1 MVPSKTI
8 TKEELQNAI
17 PDRKNAITDELVDLI
32 NQIQTEPEFQG
43 ETMVQTMITY
53 QNALKG
59 ARVSMRAYVNAIRFC
74 AYLVSMDDNYTE
86 AYKRTFYDTDFVKVR
101 ANVSTSD
108 PRYAELTSAA
118 SRYRRSKLVVDILTL
133 SQVPLDMLF
142 AGYRYK
148 AMAVLA
154 ETMTTARLDRDRIQ
168 AARSVL
174 EMTKSDVIKVDLD
187 VGVKESS
194 AVASL
199 RTQLAEMAAQQVAL
213 LNSGTTSLKE
223 LGGLKP
229 IEDAEIVENDK

>member
-1 MVPSKTI
+1 MIPSKTV
-8 TKEELQNAI
+8 TKADLQNAI

-43 ETMVQTMITY
+43 ETMMQTMITY

-142 AGYRYK
+142 AGYR
-148 AMAVLA
+148 
-154 ETMTTARLDRDRIQ
+154 DRK
-168 AARSVL
+168 SV
-174 EMTKSDVIKVDLD
+174 V
-187 VGVKESS
+187 
-194 AVASL
+194 
-199 RTQLAEMAAQQVAL
+199 
-213 LNSGTTSLKE
+213 
-223 LGGLKP
+223 
-229 IEDAEIVENDK
+229 

>member
-1 MVPSKTI
+1 MVPSKTV
-8 TKEELQNAI
+8 TKADLQNAI

-154 ETMTTARLDRDRIQ
+154 ETMVTAKLDRDRIQ

-174 EMTKSDVIKVDLD
+174 EMTKSDTIKVDLD

-199 RTQLAEMAAQQVAL
+199 KTQLAEMAAQQVAL

-229 IEDAEIVENDK
+229 IEDAEIVE

>member
-1 MVPSKTI
+1 M
-8 TKEELQNAI
+8 
-17 PDRKNAITDELVDLI
+17 
-32 NQIQTEPEFQG
+32 
-43 ETMVQTMITY
+43 QTMITY

-154 ETMTTARLDRDRIQ
+154 ETMVIAKLDRDRIQ

-174 EMTKSDVIKVDLD
+174 EMTKSDTIKVDLD

-199 RTQLAEMAAQQVAL
+199 KTQLAEMAAQQVAL

-229 IEDAEIVENDK
+229 IEDAEIVNG

>member
-1 MVPSKTI
+1 MIPSKTV
-8 TKEELQNAI
+8 TKADLQNAI

-154 ETMTTARLDRDRIQ
+154 ETMVTAKLDRDRIQ

-174 EMTKSDVIKVDLD
+174 EMTKSDTIKVDLD

-199 RTQLAEMAAQQVAL
+199 KTQLAEMAAQQVAL

-229 IEDAEIVENDK
+229 IEDAEIVE

>member
-1 MVPSKTI
+1 MIPSKTV
-8 TKEELQNAI
+8 TKADLQNAI

-154 ETMTTARLDRDRIQ
+154 ETMVTAKLDRDRIQ

-174 EMTKSDVIKVDLD
+174 EMTKSDTIKVDLD

-199 RTQLAEMAAQQVAL
+199 KTQLAEMAAQQVAL
-213 LNSGTTSLKE
+213 LNSGTASLKE

-229 IEDAEIVENDK
+229 VEDAEIVE

>member
-1 MVPSKTI
+1 MIPSKTV
-8 TKEELQNAI
+8 TKADLQNAI

-154 ETMTTARLDRDRIQ
+154 ETMVTAKLDRDRIQ

-174 EMTKSDVIKVDLD
+174 EMTKSDTIKVDLD

-199 RTQLAEMAAQQVAL
+199 KTQLAEMAAQQVAL
-213 LNSGTTSLKE
+213 LNSGTASLKE
-223 LGGLKP
+223 LGGLRP
-229 IEDAEIVENDK
+229 IEDAEIVE

>member
-1 MVPSKTI
+1 MSKSLTVEQLKKALPS
-8 TKEELQNAI
+8 
-17 PDRKNAITDELVDLI
+17 RKGTITDELVDII
-32 NQIQTEPEFQG
+32 NKVNLEPEFQG
-43 ETMVQTMITY
+43 ENLLATMIHY
-53 QNALKG
+53 ESVMVKAK
-59 ARVSMRAYVNAIRFC
+59 ASVHEYISAIRFC

-154 ETMTTARLDRDRIQ
+154 ETMVTAKLDRDRIQ

-174 EMTKSDVIKVDLD
+174 EMTKSDTIKVDLD

-199 RTQLAEMAAQQVAL
+199 KTQLAEMAAQQVAL
-213 LNSGTTSLKE
+213 LNSGTASLKE

-229 IEDAEIVENDK
+229 IEDAEIIE

>member
-1 MVPSKTI
+1 MIPSKTV
-8 TKEELQNAI
+8 TKADLQNAI

-148 AMAVLA
+148 PMAVLA
-154 ETMTTARLDRDRIQ
+154 ETMVTAKLDRDRIQ

-174 EMTKSDVIKVDLD
+174 EMTKSDTIKVDLD

-199 RTQLAEMAAQQVAL
+199 KTQLAEMAAQQVAL

-229 IEDAEIVENDK
+229 VEDAEIVNG

>member
-101 ANVSTSD
+101 MNVGTSD

-213 LNSGTTSLKE
+213 LNSGTTSLVE

-229 IEDAEIVENDK
+229 IEAELVENDR

>member
-1 MVPSKTI
+1 MIPSKTV
-8 TKEELQNAI
+8 TKADLQNAI

-154 ETMTTARLDRDRIQ
+154 ETMVTAKLDRDRIQ

-174 EMTKSDVIKVDLD
+174 EMTKSDTIKVDLD

-199 RTQLAEMAAQQVAL
+199 KTQLAEMAAQQVAL
-213 LNSGTTSLKE
+213 LNSGTASLKE

-229 IEDAEIVENDK
+229 VEDAEVVE

>member
-1 MVPSKTI
+1 MIPSKTV
-8 TKEELQNAI
+8 TKADLQNAI

-43 ETMVQTMITY
+43 ETMMQTMITY

-154 ETMTTARLDRDRIQ
+154 ETMVTAKLDRDRIQ

-174 EMTKSDVIKVDLD
+174 EMTKSDTIKVDLD

-199 RTQLAEMAAQQVAL
+199 KTQLAEMAAQQVAL

-223 LGGLKP
+223 LGGLRP
-229 IEDAEIVENDK
+229 VEDAEIIE

>member
-1 MVPSKTI
+1 MIPSKTV
-8 TKEELQNAI
+8 TKADLQNAI

-43 ETMVQTMITY
+43 ETMMQTMITY

-154 ETMTTARLDRDRIQ
+154 ETMVTAKLDRDRIQ

-174 EMTKSDVIKVDLD
+174 EMTKSDTIKVDLD
-187 VGVKESS
+187 VGVRESS

-199 RTQLAEMAAQQVAL
+199 KTQLAEMAAQQVAL
-213 LNSGTTSLKE
+213 LNSGTASLKE

-229 IEDAEIVENDK
+229 IEDAEIVNV

>member
-1 MVPSKTI
+1 MIPSKTV
-8 TKEELQNAI
+8 TKADLQNAI

-154 ETMTTARLDRDRIQ
+154 ETMVTAKQDRDRIQ

-174 EMTKSDVIKVDLD
+174 EMTKSDTIKVDLD

-199 RTQLAEMAAQQVAL
+199 KTQLAEMAAQQVAL

-229 IEDAEIVENDK
+229 VEDAEIVNG

>member
-1 MVPSKTI
+1 MIPSKTV
-8 TKEELQNAI
+8 TKADLQNAI

-154 ETMTTARLDRDRIQ
+154 ETMVTAKLDRDRIQ

-174 EMTKSDVIKVDLD
+174 EMTKSDTIKVDLD

-199 RTQLAEMAAQQVAL
+199 KTQLAEMAAQQVAL

-229 IEDAEIVENDK
+229 VEDAEIVE

>member
-1 MVPSKTI
+1 MIPSKTV
-8 TKEELQNAI
+8 TKADLQNAI

-154 ETMTTARLDRDRIQ
+154 ETMVTAKLDRDRIQ

-199 RTQLAEMAAQQVAL
+199 KTQLAEMAAQQVAL
-213 LNSGTTSLKE
+213 LNSGTASLKE

-229 IEDAEIVENDK
+229 IEDAEVVDV

>member
-1 MVPSKTI
+1 MIPSKTV
-8 TKEELQNAI
+8 TKADLQNAI

-154 ETMTTARLDRDRIQ
+154 ETMVTAKLDRDRIQ

-174 EMTKSDVIKVDLD
+174 EMTKSDTIKVDLD

-199 RTQLAEMAAQQVAL
+199 KTQLAEMAAQQVAL

-223 LGGLKP
+223 LGGLRP
-229 IEDAEIVENDK
+229 VEDAEIVNG

>member
-101 ANVSTSD
+101 MNVGTSD

-199 RTQLAEMAAQQVAL
+199 KTQLAEMAAQQVAL

-229 IEDAEIVENDK
+229 VEDAEIVNG

>member
-1 MVPSKTI
+1 MIQSKTV
-8 TKEELQNAI
+8 TKADLQNAI

-154 ETMTTARLDRDRIQ
+154 ETMVTAKLDRDRIQ

-174 EMTKSDVIKVDLD
+174 EMTKSDTIKVDLD

-199 RTQLAEMAAQQVAL
+199 KTQLAEMAAQQVAL

-229 IEDAEIVENDK
+229 IEDAEIVE

>member
-199 RTQLAEMAAQQVAL
+199 RTQLAEMAAQQIAL
-213 LNSGTTSLKE
+213 LDTGTTSLVE

-229 IEDAEIVENDK
+229 IEAELVENDR

>member
-1 MVPSKTI
+1 MIPSKTV
-8 TKEELQNAI
+8 TKADLQNAI

-154 ETMTTARLDRDRIQ
+154 ETMVTAKLDRDRIQ

-174 EMTKSDVIKVDLD
+174 EMTKSDTIKVDLD

-199 RTQLAEMAAQQVAL
+199 KTQLAEMAAQQVAL

-229 IEDAEIVENDK
+229 IEDAEIING

>member
-1 MVPSKTI
+1 MLPSKTV
-8 TKEELQNAI
+8 TKADLQNAI

-154 ETMTTARLDRDRIQ
+154 ETMVTAKLDRDRIQ

-174 EMTKSDVIKVDLD
+174 EMTKSDTIKVDLD

-199 RTQLAEMAAQQVAL
+199 KTQLAEMAAQQVAL
-213 LNSGTTSLKE
+213 LNSGTASLKE

-229 IEDAEIVENDK
+229 VEDAEIVNG

>member
-1 MVPSKTI
+1 MIPSKTV
-8 TKEELQNAI
+8 TKADLQNAI

-154 ETMTTARLDRDRIQ
+154 ETMVIAKLDRDRIQ

-174 EMTKSDVIKVDLD
+174 EMTKSDTIKVDLD

-199 RTQLAEMAAQQVAL
+199 KTQLAEMAAQQVAL

-229 IEDAEIVENDK
+229 IEDAEIVNG

>member
-1 MVPSKTI
+1 MIPSKTV
-8 TKEELQNAI
+8 TKTDLQNAI

-154 ETMTTARLDRDRIQ
+154 ETMVTAKLDRDRIQ

-174 EMTKSDVIKVDLD
+174 EMTKSDTIKVDLD

-199 RTQLAEMAAQQVAL
+199 KTQLAEMAAQQVAL

-229 IEDAEIVENDK
+229 VEDAEIVNG

>member
-1 MVPSKTI
+1 MIPSKTV
-8 TKEELQNAI
+8 TKADLQNAI

-154 ETMTTARLDRDRIQ
+154 ETMVTAKLDRDIIQ

-174 EMTKSDVIKVDLD
+174 EMTKSDTIKVDLD

-199 RTQLAEMAAQQVAL
+199 KTQLAEMAAQQVAL

-229 IEDAEIVENDK
+229 IEEAEIVE

>member
-1 MVPSKTI
+1 MIPSKTV
-8 TKEELQNAI
+8 TKADLQNAI

-154 ETMTTARLDRDRIQ
+154 ETMVTAKLDRDRIQ

-174 EMTKSDVIKVDLD
+174 EMTKSDTIKVDLD

-199 RTQLAEMAAQQVAL
+199 KTQLAEMAAQQVAL
-213 LNSGTTSLKE
+213 LNSGTASLKE
-223 LGGLKP
+223 LGGLRP
-229 IEDAEIVENDK
+229 IEDAEIVNG

>member
-1 MVPSKTI
+1 MIPSKTV
-8 TKEELQNAI
+8 TKADLQNAI

-43 ETMVQTMITY
+43 ETMMQTMITY

-154 ETMTTARLDRDRIQ
+154 ETMVTAKLDRDRIQ

-174 EMTKSDVIKVDLD
+174 EMTKSDTIKVDLD

-199 RTQLAEMAAQQVAL
+199 KTQLAEMAAQQVAL

-229 IEDAEIVENDK
+229 IEDAEIVNG

>member
-1 MVPSKTI
+1 MIPSKTV
-8 TKEELQNAI
+8 TKADLQNAI

-154 ETMTTARLDRDRIQ
+154 ETMVTAKLDRDRIQ

-174 EMTKSDVIKVDLD
+174 EMTKSDTIKVDLD

-199 RTQLAEMAAQQVAL
+199 KTQLAEMAAQQVAL
-213 LNSGTTSLKE
+213 LNSGTASLKE

-229 IEDAEIVENDK
+229 IEDAEIVNG

>member
-174 EMTKSDVIKVDLD
+174 EMTKSDTIKVDLD

-199 RTQLAEMAAQQVAL
+199 KTQLAEMAAQQVAL

-229 IEDAEIVENDK
+229 VEDAEIVNG

>member
-1 MVPSKTI
+1 MIPSKTV
-8 TKEELQNAI
+8 TKADLQNAI

-43 ETMVQTMITY
+43 ETMMQTMITY

-154 ETMTTARLDRDRIQ
+154 ETMVTAKLDRDRIQ

-174 EMTKSDVIKVDLD
+174 EMTKSDTIKVDLD

-199 RTQLAEMAAQQVAL
+199 KTQLAEMAAQQVAL
-213 LNSGTTSLKE
+213 LNSGTASLKE

-229 IEDAEIVENDK
+229 VEDAEIIE

>member
-1 MVPSKTI
+1 MIPSKTV
-8 TKEELQNAI
+8 TKADLQNAI

-154 ETMTTARLDRDRIQ
+154 ETMVTAKQDRDRIQ

-174 EMTKSDVIKVDLD
+174 EMTKSDTIKVDLD

-199 RTQLAEMAAQQVAL
+199 KTQLAEMAAQQVAL

-229 IEDAEIVENDK
+229 VEDAEIVE

>member
-1 MVPSKTI
+1 MIPSKTV
-8 TKEELQNAI
+8 TKADLQNAI

-43 ETMVQTMITY
+43 ETMMQTMITY

-154 ETMTTARLDRDRIQ
+154 ETMVTAKLDRDRIQ

-174 EMTKSDVIKVDLD
+174 EMTKSDTIKVDLD

-199 RTQLAEMAAQQVAL
+199 KTQLAEMAAQQVAL
-213 LNSGTTSLKE
+213 LNSGTASLKE

-229 IEDAEIVENDK
+229 VEDAEIVE

>member
-1 MVPSKTI
+1 MIPSKTV
-8 TKEELQNAI
+8 TKADLQNAI

-154 ETMTTARLDRDRIQ
+154 ETMVTAKLDRDRIQ

-174 EMTKSDVIKVDLD
+174 EMTKSDTIKVDLD
-187 VGVKESS
+187 VGVRESS

-199 RTQLAEMAAQQVAL
+199 KTQLAEMAAQQVAL
-213 LNSGTTSLKE
+213 LNSGTASLKE

-229 IEDAEIVENDK
+229 IEDAEIVNV

>member
-1 MVPSKTI
+1 MIPSKTV
-8 TKEELQNAI
+8 TKADLQNAI

-43 ETMVQTMITY
+43 ETMMQTMITY

-154 ETMTTARLDRDRIQ
+154 ETMVTAKLDRDRIQ

-174 EMTKSDVIKVDLD
+174 EMTKSDTIKVDLD

-199 RTQLAEMAAQQVAL
+199 KTQLAEMAAQQVAL
-213 LNSGTTSLKE
+213 LNSGTASLKE

-229 IEDAEIVENDK
+229 IEDAEIVE

>member
-1 MVPSKTI
+1 MIPSKTV
-8 TKEELQNAI
+8 TKADLQNAI

-59 ARVSMRAYVNAIRFC
+59 ARVGMRAYVNAIRFC

-154 ETMTTARLDRDRIQ
+154 ETMVTAKLDRDRIQ

-174 EMTKSDVIKVDLD
+174 EMTKSDTIKVDLD

-199 RTQLAEMAAQQVAL
+199 KTQLAEMAAQQVAL

-229 IEDAEIVENDK
+229 VEDAEIVNG

>member
-1 MVPSKTI
+1 MIPSKTV
-8 TKEELQNAI
+8 TKADLQNAI

-154 ETMTTARLDRDRIQ
+154 ETMVTAKQDRDRIQ

-174 EMTKSDVIKVDLD
+174 EMTKSDTIKVDLD

-199 RTQLAEMAAQQVAL
+199 KTQLAEMAAQQVAL

-229 IEDAEIVENDK
+229 IEDAEIVE

>member
-1 MVPSKTI
+1 MIPSKTV
-8 TKEELQNAI
+8 TKADLQNAI

-154 ETMTTARLDRDRIQ
+154 ETMVTAKQDRDRIQ

-174 EMTKSDVIKVDLD
+174 EMTKSDTIKVDLD

-199 RTQLAEMAAQQVAL
+199 KTQLAEMAAQQVAL
-213 LNSGTTSLKE
+213 LNSGTASLKE

-229 IEDAEIVENDK
+229 IEDAEIVNG

>member
-1 MVPSKTI
+1 MIPSKTV
-8 TKEELQNAI
+8 TKADLQNAI

-154 ETMTTARLDRDRIQ
+154 ETMVTAKLDRDRIQ

-174 EMTKSDVIKVDLD
+174 EMTKSDTIKVDLD

-199 RTQLAEMAAQQVAL
+199 KTQLAEMAAQQVAL
-213 LNSGTTSLKE
+213 LNSGTASLKE

-229 IEDAEIVENDK
+229 IEDAEIIE

>member
-1 MVPSKTI
+1 MIPSKTV
-8 TKEELQNAI
+8 TKADLQNAI

-43 ETMVQTMITY
+43 ETMMQTMITY

-154 ETMTTARLDRDRIQ
+154 ETMVTAKLDRDRIQ

-174 EMTKSDVIKVDLD
+174 EMTKSDTIKVDLD
-187 VGVKESS
+187 VGVRESS

-199 RTQLAEMAAQQVAL
+199 KTQLAEMAAQQVAL
-213 LNSGTTSLKE
+213 LNSGTASLKE

-229 IEDAEIVENDK
+229 IEDAEIVE